1 MNKMINTACSYTS
14 IIPYRPIV
22 KKCLSIF
29 TFVWLLCVMLA
40 IDIDFKEN
48 NIIIPFLQQDIYTHK
63 TNNNNENEPKENEN
77 KI

>member
-1 MNKMINTACSYTS
+1 
-14 IIPYRPIV
+14 
-22 KKCLSIF
+22 
-29 TFVWLLCVMLA
+29 MLA